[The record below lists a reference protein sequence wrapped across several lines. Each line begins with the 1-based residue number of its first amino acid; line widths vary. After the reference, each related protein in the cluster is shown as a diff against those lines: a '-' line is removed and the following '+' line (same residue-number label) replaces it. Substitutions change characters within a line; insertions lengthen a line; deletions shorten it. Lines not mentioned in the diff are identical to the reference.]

1 MYALSSYED
10 DPLMEIS
17 QPQSESSFS
26 SFPITDNEWH
36 EIQMLS
42 EITRQLPVEEG
53 EEGEEMEEEEAWTPI
68 GAWLA
73 SSDLHERLLELTSD
87 EEEVYD
93 EEEEEVEVEKE
104 EDKNEREENEDE
116 ESVNND
122 NCGKSQQ
129 YNTITY
135 FHRQRLNQI
144 LTE

>member
-1 MYALSSYED
+1 
-10 DPLMEIS
+10 
-17 QPQSESSFS
+17 
-26 SFPITDNEWH
+26 
-36 EIQMLS
+36 MLS

-87 EEEVYD
+87 DDEAYD

-104 EDKNEREENEDE
+104 EDKNEMEENEDE
-116 ESVNND
+116 GSVDDD
-122 NCGKSQQ
+122 NCGKSRQ
-129 YNTITY
+129 YNTIIY
-135 FHRQRLNQI
+135 FHRQRSNQI